1 MKKII
6 FPLFFLLS
14 VNLLIGFSKLK
25 YFDSSE
31 WASECIGG
39 CEPRKV
45 VYGKTIML
53 KYCHNLYC
61 QNRRT
66 NYQKGI
72 CTKVCCERL
81 WAYYNYNT
89 CKYSPRDCVHT
100 IASKKVLDFHY
111 AMTRKFGRLKVRFT
125 NREKRLF
132 DEYKIEIKENSK
144 RYLTNNK

>member
-6 FPLFFLLS
+6 LFFIS
-14 VNLLIGFSKLK
+14 INCFGVSKFK

-31 WASECIGG
+31 WASECVGG

-53 KYCHNLYC
+53 KYCNDAC
-61 QNRRT
+61 TNRKT
-66 NYQKGI
+66 NYEKGI

-81 WAYYNYNT
+81 WAYYNYNR
-89 CKYSPRDCVHT
+89 CKYSPRDCVYT
-100 IASKKVLDFHY
+100 LAGNKQLAFHY
-111 AMTRKFGRLKVRFT
+111 AMVRKFGRLKVRFT

-132 DEYKIEIKENSK
+132 DEYKIEIKEKSK

>member
-6 FPLFFLLS
+6 LFFIS
-14 VNLLIGFSKLK
+14 INCFGVSKFK

-31 WASECIGG
+31 WAFECIGG

-81 WAYYNYNT
+81 WAYYNYNR
-89 CKYSPRDCVHT
+89 CKYSPRDCVFT
-100 IASKKVLDFHY
+100 LALNRRLAFHNE
-111 AMTRKFGRLKVRFT
+111 MTRKFGRLKVRFT

>member
-1 MKKII
+1 MKII
-6 FPLFFLLS
+6 ILFFIS
-14 VNLLIGFSKLK
+14 INCFGVSKFK

-31 WASECIGG
+31 WASECLGG

-53 KYCHNLYC
+53 AYCYDWHC
-61 QNRRT
+61 TNRRT
-66 NYQKGI
+66 NYEKGI

-81 WAYYNYNT
+81 WKYYNYNK
-89 CKYSPRDCVHT
+89 CKYSPRDCVFI
-100 IASKKVLDFHY
+100 IAWEKNKAFY
-111 AMTRKFGRLKVRFT
+111 NEMTKKFGRLKTRFSK
-125 NREKRLF
+125 REQRLF